1 MAHDL
6 ESIVSA
12 LPPDQQHRALPALKI
27 LVDVGLFSALARAN
41 ANQLVEGRMDSD
53 DEVALAKEVRD
64 VRQTNRILLG
74 LEESA
79 RQLTKGIEDE

>member
-6 ESIVSA
+6 ESI
-12 LPPDQQHRALPALKI
+12 LETIPDKKHEVLPALKI
-27 LVDVGLFSALARAN
+27 LVDAGVFSALARAN

-79 RQLTKGIEDE
+79 KQLTKGIENA

>member
-12 LPPDQQHRALPALKI
+12 LSPDQQHRALPALKI

-53 DEVALAKEVRD
+53 DEAALAKEVRD

>member
-1 MAHDL
+1 MALDL
-6 ESIVSA
+6 DSIVER
-12 LPPDQQHRALPALKI
+12 LPGEQKIAVLPALKI

-41 ANQLVEGRMDSD
+41 ANQLVDGRMDSE

-64 VRQTNRILLG
+64 TRQTNRILLG

-79 RQLTKGIEDE
+79 KQLTKGMEDE

>member
-6 ESIVSA
+6 ESIVKA
-12 LPPDQQHRALPALKI
+12 LPGEAQIVVLPALRI
-27 LVDVGLFSALARAN
+27 LVDNGILSALARAN
-41 ANQLVEGRMDSD
+41 GNQLVEGRMDSE

-64 VRQTNRILLG
+64 VRQTNRVLLG

-79 RQLTKGIEDE
+79 RQLTKGMSNE

>member
-1 MAHDL
+1 MPVDK
-6 ESIVSA
+6 
-12 LPPDQQHRALPALKI
+12 QHLLLPALRI
-27 LVDVGLFSALARAN
+27 LANSGLFSALARAN

-79 RQLTKGIEDE
+79 KQLTKGMTDE